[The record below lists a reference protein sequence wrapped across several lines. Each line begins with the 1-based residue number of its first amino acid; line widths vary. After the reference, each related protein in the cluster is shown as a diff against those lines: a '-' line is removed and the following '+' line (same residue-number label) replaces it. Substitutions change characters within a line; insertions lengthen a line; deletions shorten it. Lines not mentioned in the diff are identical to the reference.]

1 MTAGLCII
9 IIIVL
14 FGILILYNGKESY
27 CNCVG
32 TRTVTNR
39 PTYFVYRPTGDVS
52 DYSDPCC
59 NNKYGLTSDIP
70 SVSPMVNTS
79 WKQTLGP
86 SCTDSWAAGSGCN
99 SRNVPL
105 LSMNPP
111 PENCPSAYSAVA
123 LKSNS
128 TAVPYTQNYGTSTCN
143 LQTTASPCCG
153 GTTSK
158 CNTVGAA
165 IL

>member
-1 MTAGLCII
+1 MSSVLCII
-9 IIIVL
+9 IIIIL
-14 FGILILYNGKESY
+14 FGLLFFNMKKEPY

-32 TRTVTNR
+32 TRDVTNK

-52 DYSDPCC
+52 DYSDPCS

-70 SVSPMVNTS
+70 MDVPLLTNTS
-79 WKQTLGP
+79 WKKTNGP
-86 SCTDSWAAGSGCN
+86 SCTASWTAGSGCN
-99 SRNVPL
+99 SSNVPL

-111 PENCPSAYSAVA
+111 PQTCPSAYSAVA

-128 TAVPYTQNYGTSTCN
+128 TSVPYTQNYGTPTCN
-143 LQTTASPCCG
+143 LQTTASPCCMP
-153 GTTSK
+153 SK
-158 CNTVGAA
+158 CGTVGTA